1 MEAYTRVTKRKYG
14 AIGKPKL
21 DVEVSEPQERS
32 HESSPSSPSTSCQS
46 RSSSLSRPRA
56 SPRSLKRSSSSIV
69 PLNQSAKAAQGIR
82 IEHATRASSPLK
94 ISSTPK
100 LEVPSSNQT
109 LLKLRRAISYNT
121 GLFTNPLLTPPT
133 EHSDSSATTDSG
145 NGASSGPRNPR
156 SVSRSAPPP
165 QNLAAR
171 NEALLARLKA
181 RKASTS
187 SSGSRNSANATDD
200 EDGAA
205 GEYGNSIAQSR
216 ADDVLRILIM
226 LVGSR
231 KRATFPSAEIVKNV
245 QASVKS
251 PLSKTEICQCMKIL
265 ESGQRKNAEVIKTV
279 VGGIENWTVV
289 CGTKGG
295 LDY

>member
-1 MEAYTRVTKRKYG
+1 MTKRKYG
-14 AIGKPKL
+14 AIGKSNL
-21 DVEVSEPQERS
+21 DVEVSEPQKPNR
-32 HESSPSSPSTSCQS
+32 ESSPSSPSTSSQS

-82 IEHATRASSPLK
+82 IEHPTKASSPLK
-94 ISSTPK
+94 ISSTPN
-100 LEVPSSNQT
+100 LEVPGSIPAFP
-109 LLKLRRAISYNT
+109 KLRRAISYNT
-121 GLFTNPLLTPPT
+121 GLSANSLLAPPA
-133 EHSDSSATTDSG
+133 EHSDSSATIGSE
-145 NGASSGPRNPR
+145 NGASSGLRNPR

-165 QNLAAR
+165 RNLAAR

-205 GEYGNSIAQSR
+205 SEYGNSIAQSR

-226 LVGSR
+226 LLGSR
-231 KRATFPSAEIVKNV
+231 QRATFPSAEIVKNV

-289 CGTKGG
+289 CATKGG